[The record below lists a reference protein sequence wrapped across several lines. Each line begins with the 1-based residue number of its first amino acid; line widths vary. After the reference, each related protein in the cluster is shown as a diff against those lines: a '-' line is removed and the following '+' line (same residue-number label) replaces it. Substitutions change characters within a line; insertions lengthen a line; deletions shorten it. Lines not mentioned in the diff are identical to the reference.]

1 MQKCILYYIYLISS
15 EKKIQELGRIFKNF
29 LIKFHVFL
37 SIYLYN
43 TI

>member
-1 MQKCILYYIYLISS
+1 MRFILHLSYQFR
-15 EKKIQELGRIFKNF
+15 KKIQELGRIFKNF